1 MTATD
6 EATTAPSSVEPGD
19 SRIVERSL
27 LRFKG
32 EDMESSLSKIE
43 RFDDQIMGG
52 ISQSTIIR
60 GTAQSGSF
68 TEDVDCGVFGGVVR
82 PQGGGFAGCR
92 TKILQKPLDLSG
104 NTGIYLKVAGDG
116 KIYKVNMRGSATSN
130 EMVYQAEFNPP
141 VRDPSCS
148 SAAAAF
154 STVRIPFSCFRLV
167 KRSVPVPNSP
177 PLPVNSIYQMGL
189 VMSKFSFG
197 EDQFNPTFQP
207 GLFRLEIQEIGVYLD
222 PSQAS
227 SFVDS
232 SSNVRQADPLPLNP
246 DDMIQDSLRFK
257 ATGKKRSWFSRV
269 LLQRVRKVLKKR
281 VASKRTAIAQEL
293 LEARKQGKRLS
304 EWRREAQ

>member
-1 MTATD
+1 MFKGKKLTTFQPRVGDRRTRYFGYKKMKMRPHTNEKGFTMHASFLLSVLLLGITADLVSSFTPISPICVARDQTVASACRAFLRASNPQVRTQAQLQNSPLGGLAMTATD

-116 KIYKVNMRGSATSN
+116 KMSTALLSFPKV
-130 EMVYQAEFNPP
+130 
-141 VRDPSCS
+141 
-148 SAAAAF
+148 
-154 STVRIPFSCFRLV
+154 
-167 KRSVPVPNSP
+167 
-177 PLPVNSIYQMGL
+177 
-189 VMSKFSFG
+189 
-197 EDQFNPTFQP
+197 
-207 GLFRLEIQEIGVYLD
+207 
-222 PSQAS
+222 
-227 SFVDS
+227 
-232 SSNVRQADPLPLNP
+232 
-246 DDMIQDSLRFK
+246 SLH
-257 ATGKKRSWFSRV
+257 
-269 LLQRVRKVLKKR
+269 L
-281 VASKRTAIAQEL
+281 
-293 LEARKQGKRLS
+293 
-304 EWRREAQ
+304 